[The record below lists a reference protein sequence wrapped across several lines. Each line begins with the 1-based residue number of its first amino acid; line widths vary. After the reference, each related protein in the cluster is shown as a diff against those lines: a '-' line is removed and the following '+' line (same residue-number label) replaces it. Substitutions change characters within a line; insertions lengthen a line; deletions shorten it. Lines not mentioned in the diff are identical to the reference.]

1 MVMFADVCV
10 QYFAK
15 AFMESKNVTCVTN
28 LTFFFM
34 FFSYSGG
41 SAVSLVD
48 DSCGP
53 SHKDSIRAIRYGAN
67 GKLFVSAGDDKLVKI
82 WSTESWRC
90 ICTV

>member
-1 MVMFADVCV
+1 MCV

-15 AFMESKNVTCVTN
+15 AFMESKNVTWVTKFN
-28 LTFFFM
+28 FFSF

-53 SHKDSIRAIRYGAN
+53 SHKDSIRAIRYGAK